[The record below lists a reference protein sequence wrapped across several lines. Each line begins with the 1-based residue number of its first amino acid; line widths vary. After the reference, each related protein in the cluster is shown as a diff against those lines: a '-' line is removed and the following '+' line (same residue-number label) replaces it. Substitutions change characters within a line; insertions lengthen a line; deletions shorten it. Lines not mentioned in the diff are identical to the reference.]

1 MLTGFRKFLLRGNVV
16 ELAVAVAIGAAFVAV
31 VSAFGTAFINPLI
44 ALIGG
49 NAGSTASFTAGGQE
63 FPYGVL
69 ITALVTFVLTAA
81 VIYFLVVVPINRVTQ
96 SSKTSP
102 EPVEEMKSC
111 TDCLSKIPAGAQR
124 CAFCT
129 AAQRA

>member
-1 MLTGFRKFLLRGNVV
+1 MLTGFRNFILRGNVV
-16 ELAVAVAIGAAFVAV
+16 ELAVGVAIGAAFIAV

-44 ALIGG
+44 ALLGG
-49 NAGSTASFTAGGQE
+49 DAGGTASFTAGGQE

-69 ITALVTFVLTAA
+69 ITALVTFLLTAA
-81 VIYFLVVVPINRVTQ
+81 VIYFLVVVPINRMMQ
-96 SSKTSP
+96 SRIPP
-102 EPVEEMKSC
+102 EPVEEMKPC

-129 AAQRA
+129 VPQRA